1 MIPVPELSFVVPV
14 FNAAPY
20 LDDCIRSLLAQ
31 DVPVEIVAV
40 DDGSTDSSP
49 AILASFAARNPGV
62 VRVFTQGNAGPGP
75 ARNRG
80 FAEARGEV
88 VWFVDADDAIPPR
101 VAGALVGRLRESG
114 ADALCFG
121 RREVT
126 APGRHLRA
134 AVSVGPARR
143 IGKEEAVLSFGPV
156 PWGKLWRRDF
166 LLRTGVRYPAV
177 FGEDNVE
184 TPRLLL
190 SAQALAAVDEACYLR
205 RVGRAGRSGT
215 GGVSS
220 IAARE
225 VDAMYAAF
233 DEMAAGQEA
242 RWRDVLDWAGAKTA
256 AYMEKVAE
264 MAVRDSIG
272 NLADAETLLAASRVR
287 LAALL
292 GRSEICRVAL
302 RRIARWATGRAAAE
316 SRSRLPSAWRATAL
330 FRAAARA
337 ASRLWRGVPSPP
349 RRAGDPISALRADA
363 ERLFSAESRFPG
375 ESVSVVIP
383 VYGEASYL
391 RRAIDSALAQTV
403 KPLEIL
409 VADDGSPDGAPA
421 SIARRYGPLVRYV
434 RFPHQGVYS
443 LRRDILREVRGRWFF
458 NLDSDNW
465 IEPDFLEKSLA
476 AALDAGGGR
485 DGAVAFVYPDRVLEG
500 RFRGRVRVPEF
511 DIRRFR
517 SGNFVDMNC
526 LVRTDC
532 AREAG
537 FDPAFNDG
545 WGDYDFFLR
554 LALAGH
560 CGAAQHRSP
569 LHYEVREE
577 GLTGRAERDLFLNRI
592 RASRMASKHL
602 AFFGE
607 EGATRLVRYFSP
619 GAAARMRVVHLL
631 REGRP
636 VRAVSEAVRLFA
648 AHPARCLDFLWR
660 RRP

>member
-1 MIPVPELSFVVPV
+1 MSGPDLSFVVPAH
-14 FNAAPY
+14 NAARWLAEC
-20 LDDCIRSLLAQ
+20 LDSVLSQ
-31 DVPVEIVAV
+31 DVRLELVAV
-40 DDGSTDSSP
+40 DDGSTDSTP
-49 AILASFAARNPGV
+49 EILAGYAARDPSR
-62 VRVFTQGNAGPGP
+62 VRLLSSFPPSSCPLGPGP
-75 ARNRG
+75 ARNLG
-80 FAEARGEV
+80 AAAARGEA
-88 VWFVDADDAIPPR
+88 VWFVDADDVLPPR
-101 VAGALVGRLRESG
+101 VAGALLSALRESG
-114 ADALCFG
+114 ADVLCFG
-121 RREVT
+121 RVDSRDPV
-126 APGRHLRA
+126 RA
-134 AVSVGPARR
+134 ARRAPAPPPWRAMSA
-143 IGKEEAVLSFGPV
+143 EEAILSSGPSPV
-156 PWGKLWRRDF
+156 VKLWRRAF
-166 LLRTGVRYPAV
+166 LERAGVRFPAL

-184 TPRLLL
+184 IPRLLL
-190 SAQALAAVDEACYLR
+190 SARRLAAVDAPCYVVR
-205 RVGRAGRSGT
+205 RGHAGRSGT
-215 GGVSS
+215 GGVSAS
-220 IAARE
+220 AARE
-225 VDAMYAAF
+225 AEAMFAAF
-233 DEMAAGQEA
+233 DAMAAGQEA

-264 MAVRDSIG
+264 AAIRDALGSRT
-272 NLADAETLLAASRVR
+272 DAKTLLAASRAR
-287 LAALL
+287 LAVLL
-292 GRSEICRVAL
+292 GRSEGCRDAM
-302 RRIARWATGRAAAE
+302 RRRARRATERAAAE
-316 SRSRLPSAWRATAL
+316 SRSRVPAD

-363 ERLFSAESRFPG
+363 ERLFSAEDRFPG

-383 VYGEASYL
+383 VYGETAYL

-403 KPLEIL
+403 KPLEII
-409 VADDGSPDGAPA
+409 VTDDGSPDGAPA
-421 SIARRYGPLVRYV
+421 SIARRYGPLVRYE
-434 RFPHQGVYS
+434 RFPHQGVYT
-443 LRRDILREVRGRWFF
+443 LRRDILREVRGRWFL

>member
-14 FNAAPY
+14 FNAALY

-80 FAEARGEV
+80 FAEARGEGI
-88 VWFVDADDAIPPR
+88 WFVDADDAIPPR

-302 RRIARWATGRAAAE
+302 RRIARRATGRAAAE

-330 FRAAARA
+330 FRVAARA
-337 ASRLWRGVPSPP
+337 AARLRPCALPPP
-349 RRAGDPISALRADA
+349 RRTGDPIAALRADA
-363 ERLFSAESRFPG
+363 VRLFSAADAFPD

-383 VYGEASYL
+383 VYGETEYL
-391 RRAIDSALAQTV
+391 RRAIDSALAQSV
-403 KPLEIL
+403 KPLEVI

-421 SIARRYGPLVRYV
+421 SLARRYGPLVRYV
-434 RFPHQGVYS
+434 RFPHGGVYS
-443 LRRDILREVRGRWFF
+443 LRRDVLREVRGRWFL

-465 IEPDFLEKSLA
+465 IEPDFLERCLEA
-476 AALDAGGGR
+476 ATNAGPGT
-485 DGAVAFVYPDRVLEG
+485 AFVYPDRVLSG

-517 SGNFVDMNC
+517 GGNFVDMNS
-526 LVRTDC
+526 LVRTAL

-554 LALAGH
+554 LSLSGY
-560 CGAAQHRSP
+560 CGVAQHRSP
-569 LHYEVREE
+569 LHYEVRAD
-577 GLTGRAERDLFLNRI
+577 GLTGRAETDLFLNRT
-592 RASRMASKHL
+592 RASRMASKHR

-607 EGATRLVRYFSP
+607 DGAARLVRYFSP
-619 GAAARMRVVHLL
+619 GASARMRVVHQL

-636 VRAVSEAVRLFA
+636 ARAVSDAVRLFLS
-648 AHPARCLDFLWR
+648 HPAWCLDFLWR